1 MKIVLTDYR
10 TISDKKSVFDVFK
23 QFGDVVL
30 YESTL
35 PDETAERIKDTD
47 IVICNKTLI
56 SADAIKAAKNLKYIG
71 LFATGYNN
79 IDVACASEH
88 NIAVCNAGSY
98 STNAVAQHTF
108 AFILN
113 YFSRVNEYNS
123 FVNEEGWKKSKV
135 FSPVEFES
143 HELAGKT
150 IGIIGYGSI
159 GKAVAKIANA
169 FSMKV
174 LVNTRTPQNDSSVTF
189 VSFDSLLKNSDIV
202 TVHCPL
208 NNMSEHMFNEESFK
222 KFKKTAFFIN
232 TARGGIVDENALK
245 NALENNLIAAA
256 AIDTLTYEPMKDDCV
271 LYGVKNLT
279 ITPHVAWSPVETIQ
293 RLMKIVINNI
303 KNFIDGNPTNKVN

>member
-35 PDETAERIKDTD
+35 PDETAERIKDAD

-123 FVNEEGWKKSKV
+123 FVNEGGWKKSKV
-135 FSPVEFES
+135 FSPIEFES

-256 AIDTLTYEPMKDDCV
+256 AIDTLTYEPMKDDCA